1 MRNIFSAKCFSS
13 LDPNLVA
20 DNKKFWQTVKPLFS
34 DKTCQKEIIYLTKNK
49 NVLTQD
55 LEIAKIFNN
64 YFSNVVQTLCNR
76 VDKLPLTRM
85 QSISLIQL
93 LQQ

>member
-1 MRNIFSAKCFSS
+1 MVANQSRPM

-20 DNKKFWQTVKPLFS
+20 DNKKFWKTVKTLFS
-34 DKTCQKEIIYLTKNK
+34 GKTCQKEIIYLTKNK

-64 YFSNVVQTLCNR
+64 YFSNIVQTLCNR
-76 VDKLPLTRM
+76 VDKLPLNWM